1 MRRGAAR
8 SAADV
13 DLQRHREGAPLPRRV
28 PALKRIEADVAILGA
43 GPAGA
48 AAALALAGA
57 HRVVLLDR
65 DAAPAD
71 RIGETL
77 PAAARR
83 LLGAL
88 GLWEGFL
95 EDGHSLCHARR
106 SVWGGGEPIT
116 LDAMCDPDGPG
127 WRLDRRR
134 FEARLRAAAADRGAL
149 LLAPAHAS
157 RVERAG
163 EGWRIEAGEA
173 WIEAQLLIDASGRGA
188 RPLRAHAGAPV
199 SADRLICAWLHAP
212 LREEAA
218 EITYTESAQDGWWYS
233 APLPDGRRL
242 IAFHT
247 DSDLA
252 RGGGASFP
260 LVERALA
267 TPALAEAVADADLGE
282 GGPDAAVRGPW
293 RPAGQRRR
301 ARLAG
306 GRRCRDELRPAL
318 LAGPVPRPLHRNEK
332 RRGGGAHAGGR
343 RRGRP
348 RLRRVARAGLG
359 GLFNST
365 APFITGWSA
374 AGPPRPSGAGASAR
388 MQSTHAPPARSAA
401 ARG

>member
-1 MRRGAAR
+1 
-8 SAADV
+8 
-13 DLQRHREGAPLPRRV
+13 
-28 PALKRIEADVAILGA
+28 
-43 GPAGA
+43 
-48 AAALALAGA
+48 
-57 HRVVLLDR
+57 VVLLDR

-88 GLWEGFL
+88 GLWEAFL
-95 EDGHSLCHARR
+95 GDGHSPCHARC
-106 SVWGGGEPIT
+106 SVWGDGEPIT

-134 FEARLRAAAADRGAL
+134 FEARLRSAAADRGAL
-149 LLAPAHAS
+149 LLAPANAS

-163 EGWRIEAGEA
+163 EGWRIEAGQS
-173 WIEAQLLIDASGRGA
+173 WIEAKLLIDASGRGA
-188 RPLRAHAGAPV
+188 RPLRDHAGAPV

-218 EITYTESAQDGWWYS
+218 GITYTESAQDGWWYS

-267 TPALAEAVADADLGE
+267 SPSLAEAVADADLSRAS
-282 GGPDAAVRGPW
+282 PLRLCAAHG
-293 RPAGQRRR
+293 
-301 ARLAG
+301 ARLA
-306 GRRCRDELRPAL
+306 
-318 LAGPVPRPLHRNEK
+318 
-332 RRGGGAHAGGR
+332 
-343 RRGRP
+343 
-348 RLRRVARAGLG
+348 
-359 GLFNST
+359 
-365 APFITGWSA
+365 SA
-374 AGPPRPSGAGASAR
+374 AGPGWLAVGDAAMSFDPLSSQGLFHALYTGMKGSEAAARMLAGDAGAGPAFAAGLEPVWEAYEFHRALYYGMERRWPDAPFWRRRLGADALHAR
-388 MQSTHAPPARSAA
+388 AAQRSAA
-401 ARG
+401 LQG

>member
-1 MRRGAAR
+1 
-8 SAADV
+8 
-13 DLQRHREGAPLPRRV
+13 
-28 PALKRIEADVAILGA
+28 
-43 GPAGA
+43 
-48 AAALALAGA
+48 LAGA

-65 DAAPAD
+65 EARAAD

-83 LLGAL
+83 LLGTL
-88 GLWEGFL
+88 GLWEDFL
-95 EDGHSLCHARR
+95 GDGHSPCHARR

-149 LLAPAHAS
+149 LLAPAGAGK
-157 RVERAG
+157 VARAG
-163 EGWRIEAGEA
+163 TGWRIETGGPE
-173 WIEAQLLIDASGRGA
+173 IEARLLIDASGRGA
-188 RPLRAHAGAPV
+188 RPLRAFAGAPV

-247 DSDLA
+247 DSDLV

-267 TPALAEAVADADLGE
+267 APDLAEAIADSDLAKASRLRLC
-282 GGPDAAVRGPW
+282 AAHG
-293 RPAGQRRR
+293 
-301 ARLAG
+301 ARLA
-306 GRRCRDELRPAL
+306 
-318 LAGPVPRPLHRNEK
+318 
-332 RRGGGAHAGGR
+332 
-343 RRGRP
+343 
-348 RLRRVARAGLG
+348 
-359 GLFNST
+359 
-365 APFITGWSA
+365 SA
-374 AGPPRPSGAGASAR
+374 AGPGWLAVGDAAMSFDPLSSQGLFHALYTGMKGGETAAR
-388 MQSTHAPPARSAA
+388 MLAGDAEAGPAFAASLEPVWEAFEFHRALYYGMERRWPDAPFWRRRLGADAVHARAAQRSAA
-401 ARG
+401 LRG